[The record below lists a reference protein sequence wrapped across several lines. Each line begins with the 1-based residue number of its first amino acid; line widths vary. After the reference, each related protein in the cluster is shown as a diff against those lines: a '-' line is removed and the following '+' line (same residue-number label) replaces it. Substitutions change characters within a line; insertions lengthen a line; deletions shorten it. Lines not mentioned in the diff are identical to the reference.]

1 MSAGLKGTNP
11 WASVWVSPRTTIGNI
26 VKYDPNY
33 FLWVLAGLNGLPLL
47 LHVAQNMLLGQ
58 RYSVLIIL
66 VVAIVLAF
74 VVGII
79 NITLGTVFCWL
90 TGKWLGGKS
99 NFAKVRTAVAWSNAP
114 NLVTAILWLSLVVIF
129 QRHFF
134 DGQYVNTTLVWQQAL
149 LVATG
154 IIQLAVSIW
163 TLVILIGGISKVQAF
178 SIGKAVLNVLL
189 SILLFIAASWLVM
202 MAIMWVT
209 HGTPV

>member
-26 VKYDPNY
+26 VKYNPNY

-47 LHVAQNMLLGQ
+47 LHIAQNMLLGQ
-58 RYSVLIIL
+58 RYSIL
-66 VVAIVLAF
+66 VILAVAIILAF

-79 NITLGTVFCWL
+79 NITIGSFFCWI
-90 TGKWLGGKS
+90 TGKWMGGKS
-99 NFAKVRTAVAWSNAP
+99 DFVNVRTAVAWSNAP

-134 DGQYVNTTLVWQQAL
+134 DGQYVNTTLAWQQTL

-154 IIQLAVSIW
+154 VIQLAVSIW
-163 TLVILIGGISKVQAF
+163 TLVILVAGISKVQGF
-178 SIGKAVLNVLL
+178 SIWKAILNVLL

-202 MAIMWVT
+202 MIITWVT
-209 HGTPV
+209 QGKPV